1 MNTNEV
7 IKLGNIWGYDTKT
20 TDFAGNV
27 FDISYISPTLLTMS
41 GGVGNHIL
49 SRLLGLNKVIQF
61 GNVANQIVSTRDNP
75 QRGRVYSQLG
85 ISPTIYNYGGVEK

>member
-27 FDISYISPTLLTMS
+27 FDIFYISPTLLTMS
-41 GGVGNHIL
+41 GG
-49 SRLLGLNKVIQF
+49 S
-61 GNVANQIVSTRDNP
+61 ATT
-75 QRGRVYSQLG
+75 Y
-85 ISPTIYNYGGVEK
+85 Y